1 MVYAALSLLVAAN
14 VVAALLAL
22 AVIAVSAPVF
32 WLLVRVMGRLQA
44 PAREPAP

>member
-1 MVYAALSLLVAAN
+1 
-14 VVAALLAL
+14 
-22 AVIAVSAPVF
+22 VSAPVF